1 MNKRILQGM
10 RAGAFCAALAGA
22 ATGQTMAAMAADDPG
37 DAKSSPTRAGGDTTP
52 PPAPADAKNESDK
65 KATAKNESENKTTA
79 SSSKAAKHAKSA
91 TEKKSA
97 QHVAKS
103 TGDTSATADE
113 KAFRQALR
121 GCATQ
126 QDQSQRDNCL
136 DEAIDK
142 FQRG

>member
-1 MNKRILQGM
+1 
-10 RAGAFCAALAGA
+10 
-22 ATGQTMAAMAADDPG
+22 
-37 DAKSSPTRAGGDTTP
+37 
-52 PPAPADAKNESDK
+52 
-65 KATAKNESENKTTA
+65 A

>member
-52 PPAPADAKNESDK
+52 PPAPADAKSDSEK
-65 KATAKNESENKTTA
+65 KATAKSESENKTTA

>member
-52 PPAPADAKNESDK
+52 PPAPAD
-65 KATAKNESENKTTA
+65 AKNESENKTTA